1 MSPVSPL
8 AFMPLAGRGF
18 STVIS
23 LMPNT
28 LGMSQAFRNDAGLH
42 ALMGLL
48 IHMSLTT
55 FPLLALLGIDSVCRA
70 GWLVSLDLA
79 HLMNHTLNHAW
90 LAEVM
95 LLPAS
100 HPPGFADFKWKL
112 IWLEGDGLVVSL
124 PVIQS

>member
-1 MSPVSPL
+1 MSPVSLL
-8 AFMPLAGRGF
+8 ACTPLAGRGF
-18 STVIS
+18 SAVTS

-28 LGMSQAFRNDAGLH
+28 LGMSRVFRNDVGLH
-42 ALMGLL
+42 TLTGLL

-55 FPLLALLGIDSVCRA
+55 CPWLALLGIDSVCRA
-70 GWLVSLDLA
+70 GWLVSLGLA
-79 HLMNHTLNHAW
+79 HLMNCTLNHAW

-124 PVIQS
+124 SVIQS

>member
-1 MSPVSPL
+1 MSPVSLL
-8 AFMPLAGRGF
+8 ACTPLAGRGF
-18 STVIS
+18 SAVTS

-28 LGMSQAFRNDAGLH
+28 LGMSQVFRNDVGLH
-42 ALMGLL
+42 TLTGLL

-55 FPLLALLGIDSVCRA
+55 CPRLALLGIDSVCRA
-70 GWLVSLDLA
+70 GWLVSLGLA
-79 HLMNHTLNHAW
+79 HLMNCTLNHAW

-124 PVIQS
+124 SVIQS